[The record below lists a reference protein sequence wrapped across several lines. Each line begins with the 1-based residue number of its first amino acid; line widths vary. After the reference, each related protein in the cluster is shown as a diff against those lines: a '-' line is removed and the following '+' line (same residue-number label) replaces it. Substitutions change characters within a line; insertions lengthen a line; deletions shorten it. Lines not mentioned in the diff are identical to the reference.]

1 MNSTSAV
8 ECSVV
13 TDVSKITV
21 IPGVP
26 TQLPLANVTVA
37 NGQVICYNAT
47 QTITVAG
54 NGTYYTIQPGGS
66 ATMIA
71 GQNIIYYSGTTVL
84 AGGYLHGYL
93 APGGPYCG
101 APLPIPASLTG
112 QDELRFVPEQ
122 PFFSL
127 YPNPTAGGFSL
138 ELRGLDE
145 TAELKVEIY
154 GIFGDRVFSAVLNGK
169 RKYDFSLAEKP
180 VGVYFIRVVSGK
192 HAGTG
197 KIIKH

>member
-1 MNSTSAV
+1 
-8 ECSVV
+8 
-13 TDVSKITV
+13 
-21 IPGVP
+21 
-26 TQLPLANVTVA
+26 
-37 NGQVICYNAT
+37 
-47 QTITVAG
+47 
-54 NGTYYTIQPGGS
+54 
-66 ATMIA
+66 
-71 GQNIIYYSGTTVL
+71 
-84 AGGYLHGYL
+84 
-93 APGGPYCG
+93 
-101 APLPIPASLTG
+101 
-112 QDELRFVPEQ
+112 VPEQ